1 VYQVRIFD
9 QEHPVLVNACSAT
22 KLQNDR
28 LDSSKL
34 AEQVAA
40 LPDRTAAAEFSTAGQ
55 SSRPVPPA
63 EVDVCLAQH
72 QSASGCRA
80 AAVWHKRLHTWQTA
94 FQTQSVVED
103 EVVSCEDADVMG
115 T

>member
-1 VYQVRIFD
+1 MYQVRIFD

-72 QSASGCRA
+72 QSASGA
-80 AAVWHKRLHTWQTA
+80 GQ
-94 FQTQSVVED
+94 QQSGIRD
-103 EVVSCEDADVMG
+103 CTPGRQHSRHNL
-115 T
+115 

>member
-1 VYQVRIFD
+1 M
-9 QEHPVLVNACSAT
+9 LVNACSPT

-55 SSRPVPPA
+55 GSKPVPPA

-80 AAVWHKRLHTWQTA
+80 AAVWQKRLHNL
-94 FQTQSVVED
+94 
-103 EVVSCEDADVMG
+103 ADSIPD
-115 T
+115 TICS